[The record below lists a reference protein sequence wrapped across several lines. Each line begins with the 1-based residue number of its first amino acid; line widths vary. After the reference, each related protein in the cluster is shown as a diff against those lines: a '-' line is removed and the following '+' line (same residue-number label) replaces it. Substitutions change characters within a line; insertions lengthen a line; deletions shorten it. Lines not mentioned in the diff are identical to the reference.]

1 MESREGTT
9 NEEETIKQENQK
21 WKETLRKRKIN
32 EKIFQSRHAPS
43 QSEAQNV
50 LQEQYEPEEQEVQIK
65 EESGRKRP
73 YLPVNQRS
81 KKHIWKNKKKC
92 W

>member
-1 MESREGTT
+1 MESRAGTT

-21 WKETLRKRKIN
+21 WRETLRKRKIN

-43 QSEAQNV
+43 PSEAQNG

-73 YLPVNQRS
+73 YLPVNQHS
-81 KKHIWKNKKKC
+81 KKYS
-92 W
+92 